1 MVEGLEHVIYK
12 EKLRELGLLSPE
24 KALEEIKCCLNYLMR
39 GYREYGAKFFSDTH
53 RQNKR
58 QQMQVAAR
66 ENLIRYQRE
75 KKYLCHEGNKIQR
88 EYDIS
93 IARDNQHSTRVGL
106 QQSTEDVSRELEK
119 LLPKA
124 PSNLNCS
131 TILHRAQ
138 AFWIVSCIFHH
149 LQIHCLYKHF
159 CVCTTPS
166 ETAGE
171 LVENGLYSF
180 LPS

>member
-1 MVEGLEHVIYK
+1 MEPNSSQTHTDKIKGNRCKLQQ
-12 EKLRELGLLSPE
+12 EKIWLD
-24 KALEEIKCCLNYLMR
+24 I
-39 GYREYGAKFFSDTH
+39 
-53 RQNKR
+53 
-58 QQMQVAAR
+58 
-66 ENLIRYQRE
+66 RE
-75 KKYLCHEGNKIQR
+75 KKKNLCHEGNKIQR

-149 LQIHCLYKHF
+149 LQIHCQYKHF

-171 LVENGLYSF
+171 LVENGLYS
-180 LPS
+180 LSSHPRTCQ